1 MKTKVSK
8 PYFSTSPQGAR
19 KIWSGDETILDADER
34 EGSPMKTFSRDLESV
49 MKERVTPT
57 IDSALSMHQLGA
69 HFMNAFYA
77 ILHYTVNQNKG
88 SNDSQSFFSLLP
100 THLLRTQEQ
109 NLQVLY
115 IHSITMQSISVYTST
130 L

>member
-1 MKTKVSK
+1 
-8 PYFSTSPQGAR
+8 
-19 KIWSGDETILDADER
+19 
-34 EGSPMKTFSRDLESV
+34 MKTFFHAVWNSV
-49 MKERVTPT
+49 MKEHVTPT
-57 IDSALSMHQLGA
+57 IDSALSMRQLGA